1 MRTLIRGAKLIRP
14 GAVVEDG
21 DVLVEQE
28 HIAGVGSELGQNREL
43 LAQVEHVVE
52 AGGRWLAPGY
62 IDLHIHGAV
71 GYDTMDASA
80 EALHTVAHFLASR
93 GITSFLPTTMSAPL
107 EAIENVLQQATVDP
121 RPDSAQHL
129 GLHLEGPYLS
139 PQRAGAQ
146 PTEYFRHPDPAHYL
160 PWFKSNLVRLVTV
173 APELPGAQEM
183 IAAGRSHGVA
193 FAVGHSEASYDQTVA
208 AIDAGATQATHIFN
222 AMPSLHHR
230 SPGILGAA
238 LLDDRIYA
246 QVVADGIHLHP
257 RIVDLVVRLKGA
269 ERTLLITDAMQATG
283 LPDGE
288 YRLGTQPVVV
298 RDGVARTPQGELASS
313 TLTLDQAVRN
323 VARFTTASLPQ
334 AVQMASETPARALNI
349 FPRKGAVLPNS
360 DADLLLLDGEYNV
373 VWVMV
378 RGRVVLNYLS

>member
-1 MRTLIRGAKLIRP
+1 
-14 GAVVEDG
+14 
-21 DVLVEQE
+21 
-28 HIAGVGSELGQNREL
+28 
-43 LAQVEHVVE
+43 
-52 AGGRWLAPGY
+52 
-62 IDLHIHGAV
+62 
-71 GYDTMDASA
+71 
-80 EALHTVAHFLASR
+80 
-93 GITSFLPTTMSAPL
+93 
-107 EAIENVLQQATVDP
+107 
-121 RPDSAQHL
+121 
-129 GLHLEGPYLS
+129 
-139 PQRAGAQ
+139 
-146 PTEYFRHPDPAHYL
+146 
-160 PWFKSNLVRLVTV
+160 
-173 APELPGAQEM
+173 M